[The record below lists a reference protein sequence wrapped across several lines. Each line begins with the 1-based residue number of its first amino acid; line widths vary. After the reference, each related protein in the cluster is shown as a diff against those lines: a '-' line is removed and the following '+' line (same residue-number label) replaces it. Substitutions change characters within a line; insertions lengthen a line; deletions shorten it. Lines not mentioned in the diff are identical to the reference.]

1 MQCTFVGLVLVQC
14 TTLDFLKSARV
25 MIYIYLSHTLS
36 FESVIMPTFLMISRH
51 SPENCPM
58 NNEKMKKLTLELP
71 GKLGGLEKKH
81 GIKRVGAWTVIPEH
95 LLVWVYEAPSSE
107 SLQEFSMEPEMVKWM
122 AWNTSEIKLAMSLE
136 ESMKLLK

>member
-1 MQCTFVGLVLVQC
+1 
-14 TTLDFLKSARV
+14 
-25 MIYIYLSHTLS
+25 MIYMHLSHTLS
-36 FESVIMPTFLMISRH
+36 FEVVIMPTFLIISKH
-51 SPENCPM
+51 SPENCPI

-81 GIKRVGAWTVIPEH
+81 GIKRVGTWTVIPEH

-107 SLQEFSMEPEMVKWM
+107 ALQEFSMDPEMVKWM
-122 AWNTSEIKLAMSLE
+122 AWNTSEIKLAMGLE

>member
-1 MQCTFVGLVLVQC
+1 MLSYILPFEREFMPI
-14 TTLDFLKSARV
+14 FL
-25 MIYIYLSHTLS
+25 I
-36 FESVIMPTFLMISRH
+36 ISRH

-58 NNEKMKKLTLELP
+58 NNEKMKRMTLELP
-71 GKLGGLEKKH
+71 EKLGGLEKKH
-81 GIKRVGAWTVIPEH
+81 GIERVGVWTVIPEH

-107 SLQEFSMEPEMVKWM
+107 LLQKFSMEPEIAKWM

>member
-1 MQCTFVGLVLVQC
+1 MVYIVLPHLFV
-14 TTLDFLKSARV
+14 
-25 MIYIYLSHTLS
+25 
-36 FESVIMPTFLMISRH
+36 ESVIMATFLIISRH

-58 NNEKMKKLTLELP
+58 NNERMKRLTLELP
-71 GKLGGLEKKH
+71 DKLGVLEKKH

-95 LLVWVYEAPSSE
+95 LLVWVYEAPTSE
-107 SLQEFSMEPEMVKWM
+107 ALQKFSMEPEMVKWM